1 MRPEKLRELG
11 DAELG
16 QTVVELREAL
26 FRVRM
31 RRATGQVENKMAARV
46 ARRELARALTIQDER
61 ARAAAKGSQ
70 A

>member
-1 MRPEKLRELG
+1 MRPDKLRELG
-11 DAELG
+11 DSELG

-31 RRATGQVENKMAARV
+31 RRATGQVENKMAARA

-61 ARAAAKGSQ
+61 ARATAKGGR